1 MSNYGNFEE
10 LPKFRDDI
18 LRKLSQNPIIIQA
31 LTYNDEDFCKIVT
44 PERLEELQKAK
55 DVKSKRELLKIQ
67 SSLTQMGNDLLY
79 TKIFP
84 YRYRCNADDQ
94 SATYI
99 TFGCNTSQNETLLP
113 YKNKTLKTISIY
125 FDIYCKYDL
134 VKVTMND
141 ETKLRFDCI
150 LIEIDKMFNKQK
162 LDGSFN
168 GLKLIGHGD
177 LSIYE
182 GRWHGCQ
189 VGYKIEGL
197 NVPYR
202 GLLNADKTIIPEE
215 VEEPEGDT
223 ETPNEDITAPEEGGA
238 EIDG

>member
-1 MSNYGNFEE
+1 MGNYGNFEE

-99 TFGCNTSQNETLLP
+99 TFGCNTSQNESLLP
-113 YKNKTLKTISIY
+113 YRNKTLKTISIY

-141 ETKLRFDCI
+141 ETKLRFDAI

-168 GLKLIGHGD
+168 GLELVAHGD

-197 NVPYR
+197 NVPYA
-202 GLLNADKTIIPEE
+202 GLINTDKTVIHEEEIPDEEE
-215 VEEPEGDT
+215 VE
-223 ETPNEDITAPEEGGA
+223 TPVEEGT
-238 EIDG
+238 E